1 MGVVVLYLSVSLLLS
16 APFGVALWRC
26 LTRRPKEVPEEYAAY
41 RRRPG
46 LEEEVVVAELIVRTA
61 YPRLADLYE
70 TPAPSGGVPR

>member
-1 MGVVVLYLSVSLLLS
+1 MGVVVLCLSVSLLLS

-26 LTRRPKEVPEEYAAY
+26 LTRRPRDVPEEYARF

-70 TPAPSGGVPR
+70 TPTPSGGWPR

>member
-1 MGVVVLYLSVSLLLS
+1 MGAVLLYLSVSLLLS
-16 APFGVALWRC
+16 APFGVAVWRY
-26 LTRRPKEVPEEYAAY
+26 LARRLLVVPAEYTAY

-70 TPAPSGGVPR
+70 QPAPSGGVPR

>member
-26 LTRRPKEVPEEYAAY
+26 LSRRPQDVPEEYAAY

-46 LEEEVVVAELIVRTA
+46 LEEEVVVAELIVRTT
-61 YPRLADLYE
+61 YVGLADLYE
-70 TPAPSGGVPR
+70 TPAPSGGAPR

>member
-1 MGVVVLYLSVSLLLS
+1 MGAVVLYLLPSVAVLVVGLLR
-16 APFGVALWRC
+16 A
-26 LTRRPKEVPEEYAAY
+26 RPRAVPEEYAAY

-70 TPAPSGGVPR
+70 PPAPTRGAPR